1 MNISSIVVIVITFI
15 TVVGAM
21 VSTTVFQQIIA
32 FAGGCFA
39 VLVTIA
45 LTVSSALERLKP
57 AAETKPEGSKGMS
70 DAQII
75 NAVTT
80 MRGTGYNDTTIAEA
94 LNIDIAVIEAIPKA
108 ASL

>member
-1 MNISSIVVIVITFI
+1 MNISSIVVIIITFI

-21 VSTTVFQQIIA
+21 FSTTVFQQIIA

-45 LTVSSALERLKP
+45 LTISSALEKLKP
-57 AAETKPEGSKGMS
+57 VTKHELEGTKVMS

-75 NAVTT
+75 SAVTN
-80 MRGTGYNDTTIAEA
+80 MRGTGYNDTTIAQA
-94 LNIDIAVIEAIPKA
+94 LNIDLAVVEAIPKA

>member
-1 MNISSIVVIVITFI
+1 
-15 TVVGAM
+15 
-21 VSTTVFQQIIA
+21 
-32 FAGGCFA
+32 
-39 VLVTIA
+39 
-45 LTVSSALERLKP
+45 
-57 AAETKPEGSKGMS
+57 MS